1 MKKLL
6 SMVAALALLLA
17 LAVPALAD
25 SAVSSITYAQDG
37 DVQITDVTSLVEDVN
52 GEDIEMKVTEITE
65 ADLTDEQKTTL
76 LDTVNTTYDD
86 AIAVEVVDVS
96 LHYES
101 DGSLVEQEVVDTI
114 VTSETPVTVTFLRD
128 DATHEVIGVLYWNH
142 TTGQWDEAEFIT
154 DGSTVTATF
163 EHLCAIAF
171 VLKEISSGGSTSGG
185 TSSGTGTGTG
195 SATSPQ
201 TGYNTAGW
209 TAAIVVLLLGAGYCF
224 VSARKKTEE

>member
-6 SMVAALALLLA
+6 STVAALALLLA

-52 GEDIEMKVTEITE
+52 GEEIELRVNEITE

-76 LDTVNTTYDD
+76 LEKVNTTYDD

-101 DGSLVEQEVVDTI
+101 DGSLVEQEIVDTV

-142 TTGQWDEAEFIT
+142 TTGQWDEAEFTT

-163 EHLCAIAF
+163 EHLCAVAF
-171 VLKEISSGGSTSGG
+171 VLKDISGSGSTGGG
-185 TSSGTGTGTG
+185 TSSGTGSGT
-195 SATSPQ
+195 SAGTSPQ
-201 TGYNTAGW
+201 TGYNNAAW

-224 VSARKKTEE
+224 VSARKKTEG